1 MCVRMFGFVDASS
14 GLAQARFECV
24 ASDKPDRGLAGEDG
38 DVPAPAGRRA
48 AATRAE
54 ARWVVLVD
62 WLGIG

>member
-1 MCVRMFGFVDASS
+1 MRVRMFGFAGASS

-24 ASDKPDRGLAGEDG
+24 APDKPDAGEDG

>member
-1 MCVRMFGFVDASS
+1 MCVRMLGFAGVSS

-24 ASDKPDRGLAGEDG
+24 APDKPDRGLAGEDG
-38 DVPAPAGRRA
+38 DV
-48 AATRAE
+48 TRAK